1 MKDMLDLLVTAALAG
16 GAIVSKG
23 AEDGPAWIREKR
35 ANDFVTAADE
45 AAEKAIAQILYGAY
59 PEIPLL
65 AEEGSGHALGAEE
78 KVFCVDPLDGTNN
91 FVHGIP
97 IYCVSV
103 GFVEAGEPVL
113 GAVYDPVHDE
123 LFSGGRDV
131 PSTLNGNPI
140 STSGRKDFSGAFVA
154 TGFPFKKLDRI
165 EHYVQGM
172 KNVCIDSGGLR
183 RCGSAA
189 LDLVWTACGR
199 FDCFW
204 EWGLSPW
211 DVAAA
216 AAIVRGA
223 GGTVTDFEGGHGYL
237 FGGTIVAGA
246 TPEITEALLRDAW
259 NFI

>member
-1 MKDMLDLLVTAALAG
+1 MKDMLDLLVTAALEG
-16 GAIVSKG
+16 GAIVSK
-23 AEDGPAWIREKR
+23 AAKDGPAWIREKQ
-35 ANDFVTAADE
+35 AHDFVTAADKASEE
-45 AAEKAIAQILYGAY
+45 AVAGILGKAH

-65 AEEGSGHALGAEE
+65 AEEGSGDASGTEE
-78 KVFCVDPLDGTNN
+78 RVFCVDPLDGTNN
-91 FVHGIP
+91 FVHHIP
-97 IYCVSV
+97 VYCVSV
-103 GFVEAGEPVL
+103 GLLEAGEPVL
-113 GAVYDPVHDE
+113 GAIYDPVHDE

-165 EHYVQGM
+165 EHYVRGM

-189 LDLVWTACGR
+189 LDLVWTSCGR

-216 AAIVRGA
+216 AAIVQGA
-223 GGTVTDFEGGHGYL
+223 GGTVVDFEGGCDFL
-237 FGGTIVAGA
+237 FGATIAAGA

-259 NFI
+259 NFL